1 MKHLAVA
8 ALAALI
14 ASAGCATAPDPRTP
28 QPAESFSLAAEYIV
42 PEGTTFPALGKLS
55 FGGISGLAPV
65 RGRRELLAIS
75 DDRVDSRILR
85 LEWSGEGSSFAV
97 NAIGA
102 IQLQGAPGSTMAIDP
117 EGIAITDTGT
127 ILVSTEGLGEEEP
140 RTPPS
145 INEYA
150 PDGRFLSELPVP
162 ARFFPNERGTLTTGV
177 RRNGGFESLTMTP
190 DFRAIYTANELPLA
204 QDADDAVVAQGAGG
218 QVRILRYARSEAAL
232 GYAPQQQFAYD
243 IDPLAPLP
251 FTPQVVVNGLVELLA
266 IGDGDLLAL
275 ERAYAQSDDP
285 QQSLNRIR
293 IYRIS
298 LRDATDVTKV
308 ASLKTGGQK
317 AVRKTLV
324 ADLNAMAGLS
334 PSLRNLDNFEAM
346 AWVPAGPGRTR
357 MLMVASDDNFNGRQV
372 TAFLLLSPR
381 R

>member
-1 MKHLAVA
+1 M
-8 ALAALI
+8 
-14 ASAGCATAPDPRTP
+14 APLR
-28 QPAESFSLAAEYIV
+28 
-42 PEGTTFPALGKLS
+42 
-55 FGGISGLAPV
+55 GG
-65 RGRRELLAIS
+65 RELLAIS

-85 LEWSGEGSSFAV
+85 LEWSNEGSALTV

-102 IQLQGAPGSTMAIDP
+102 IHLQDAPGGTRDIDP
-117 EGIAITDTGT
+117 EGIAITDTGS

-140 RTPPS
+140 RTPPA
-145 INEYA
+145 INEYS

-162 ARFFPNERGTLTTGV
+162 ARFFPNERGPLTTGV

-204 QDADDAVVAQGAGG
+204 QDADDTVVSQGAGG
-218 QVRILRYARSEAAL
+218 QVRILRYARSETGL
-232 GYAPQQQFAYD
+232 GYAPQQQFAYE
-243 IDPLAPLP
+243 IDPLAPPP

-266 IGDGDLLAL
+266 TGDGDLLAL
-275 ERAYAQSDDP
+275 ERAYAQSENP
-285 QQSLNRIR
+285 GESLNRVR

-298 LRDATDVTKV
+298 LRGATDVTKV
-308 ASLKTGGQK
+308 ASLKGGSHTPVAK
-317 AVRKTLV
+317 ILV
-324 ADLNAMAGLS
+324 SDLNAMPGLS

-346 AWVPAGPGRTR
+346 TWVPAGPGRTR